1 MFENPRRGRQARN
14 FTTNVPKILDFK
26 SSSEQIF
33 SRKLSLGAPDVLQAG
48 ASGSQIHLPLPLF
61 PNPNQPYR
69 ALSSI
74 GGRLNDPT
82 VGGQLAFH
90 FQPFYIHTRNEL
102 VVSVR

>member
-1 MFENPRRGRQARN
+1 MTKRQTFNWPETVSLWFPKRN
-14 FTTNVPKILDFK
+14 
-26 SSSEQIF
+26 
-33 SRKLSLGAPDVLQAG
+33 VLQAG
-48 ASGSQIHLPLPLF
+48 ASGSQVHLPLPLF